1 MSQKKNKKG
10 TARFRFEKYIYLIIG
25 LLSISVGFNVF
36 LLPNNIVFGNVSG
49 LSVITKYFFNID
61 PSIFIFVSSIL
72 LLGVS
77 YLVLGVNKTRASI
90 LGSIL
95 LPIFV
100 KLTAN
105 LSEVLNFKTDD
116 LLICAIFG
124 GVLYGLGAGLVFK
137 GGFTTG
143 GTDIINQ
150 IISKYGKVS
159 MGTALIM
166 SDGLIVLCG
175 GISFGLIRL
184 MYSVV
189 TLYIIGFLTD
199 KVMLGISDSK
209 AFYIITTK
217 DEVVK
222 KYIINELG
230 HGVTVFKAK
239 GGYTKEDQK
248 VLFCVIPTKEYIKL
262 KEGIGVIDPEA
273 FFVVLDSYEFLGGE

>member
-1 MSQKKNKKG
+1 MLNKKNKKSKI
-10 TARFRFEKYIYLIIG
+10 RVDYIRYLYLFLG
-25 LLSISVGFNVF
+25 LICISFGFNMF

-49 LSVITKYFFNID
+49 LSVITKSLFNID
-61 PSIFIFVSSIL
+61 PSMFIFICSIIL
-72 LLGVS
+72 LVIS
-77 YLVLGVNKTRASI
+77 YFVLGVEKTKASI

-100 KLTAN
+100 RITSN
-105 LSEVLNFKTDD
+105 LPELLKFNSDD
-116 LLICAIFG
+116 LLICALFG
-124 GVLYGLGAGLVFK
+124 GVLYGIGAGLVFK

-175 GISFGLIRL
+175 GIVFGIIKL
-184 MYSVV
+184 MYSIVS
-189 TLYIIGFLTD
+189 LYIISILTD

-209 AFYIITTK
+209 AFYIITNE
-217 DEVVK
+217 DEKVK

-230 HGVTVFKAK
+230 HGVTIFKAK
-239 GGYTKEDQK
+239 GGYTKENQR
-248 VLFCVIPTKEYIKL
+248 VIFCVIPTKEYFRL
-262 KEGIGVIDPEA
+262 KEGISLIDSEA
-273 FFVVLDSYEFLGGE
+273 FFVALDSYEFLGGE